1 MNEIAKAMRISVEI
15 EHNKSWMSIPYAE
28 SNSNLPLPPPP
39 STKIPA
45 QLGLSWKLHD
55 HFNSISM

>member
-1 MNEIAKAMRISVEI
+1 MNEIAQAMRISVEI

-45 QLGLSWKLHD
+45 QLGLS
-55 HFNSISM
+55 